1 MENRLMVRLTKIYT
15 RTGDNG
21 ETSLGDGTRV
31 SKEELRVETYGT
43 IDEVNSIIGLVRTHT
58 KDSELIILDNIL
70 AAVQNELFDL
80 GAEISIPLTKDNIEI
95 IEKTKILDE
104 QILRIEEEIDQLNFS
119 LKDLD
124 SFVLPGGSKASAHLH
139 LARTVTR
146 RAERLMVRM
155 NKQKNNSISETALK
169 YVNRLSDLMF
179 VAARYANQSDIGGIG
194 DVLWQP
200 GNTRG

>member
-1 MENRLMVRLTKIYT
+1 MVRLTKIYT

-43 IDEVNSIIGLVRTHT
+43 IDEVNTIIGLVRTQT

-80 GAEISIPLTKDNIEI
+80 GAEISIPPTKDNIQI

-119 LKDLD
+119 LEDLD

-155 NKQKNNSISETALK
+155 NKQKKNSISETALK

-200 GNTRG
+200 GNTRD

>member
-1 MENRLMVRLTKIYT
+1 M
-15 RTGDNG
+15 
-21 ETSLGDGTRV
+21 
-31 SKEELRVETYGT
+31 
-43 IDEVNSIIGLVRTHT
+43 NSIIGLVRTHT

-155 NKQKNNSISETALK
+155 NKQKKN
-169 YVNRLSDLMF
+169 
-179 VAARYANQSDIGGIG
+179 
-194 DVLWQP
+194 
-200 GNTRG
+200 

>member
-1 MENRLMVRLTKIYT
+1 MVRLTKIYT

-21 ETSLGDGTRV
+21 ETSLGDGTRI
-31 SKEELRVETYGT
+31 SKEDLRVETYGT
-43 IDEVNSIIGLVRTHT
+43 IDEVNSIIGLVRTQT
-58 KDSELIILDNIL
+58 KNSELIILDNIL

-80 GAEISIPLTKDNIEI
+80 GAEISIPPTKDNIQI

-119 LKDLD
+119 LEDLD

-139 LARTVTR
+139 LARTMTR

-155 NKQKNNSISETALK
+155 NKQKKNSISETALK

>member
-1 MENRLMVRLTKIYT
+1 
-15 RTGDNG
+15 
-21 ETSLGDGTRV
+21 
-31 SKEELRVETYGT
+31 
-43 IDEVNSIIGLVRTHT
+43 VNTIIGLVRTQT

-80 GAEISIPLTKDNIEI
+80 GAEISIPLTKNNIEI

-155 NKQKNNSISETALK
+155 NKQKKNSISETALK

>member
-1 MENRLMVRLTKIYT
+1 MVRLTKIYT
-15 RTGDNG
+15 RTGDTG

-80 GAEISIPLTKDNIEI
+80 GAEISIPLAKDNIEI

-155 NKQKNNSISETALK
+155 NKQKKNSISETALI

-194 DVLWQP
+194 DILWQP

>member
-43 IDEVNSIIGLVRTHT
+43 IDEVNTIIGLVRTQT

-80 GAEISIPLTKDNIEI
+80 GAEISIPLTKNNIEI

-155 NKQKNNSISETALK
+155 NKQKKNSISETALK

>member
-1 MENRLMVRLTKIYT
+1 MVRLTKIYT

-21 ETSLGDGTRV
+21 ETSLGDGTRI
-31 SKEELRVETYGT
+31 SKEDLRVETYGT
-43 IDEVNSIIGLVRTHT
+43 IDEVNSIIGLVRTQT
-58 KDSELIILDNIL
+58 KNSELIILDNIL

-80 GAEISIPLTKDNIEI
+80 GAEISIPPTKDNIQI

-119 LKDLD
+119 LEDLD

-155 NKQKNNSISETALK
+155 NKQKKNSISETALK

-194 DVLWQP
+194 DILWQP
-200 GNTRG
+200 GNTRS

>member
-1 MENRLMVRLTKIYT
+1 MVRLTKIYT

-58 KDSELIILDNIL
+58 KDSKLIILDNIL

-80 GAEISIPLTKDNIEI
+80 GAEISIPLAKDNIEI

-155 NKQKNNSISETALK
+155 NKQKKNSISETALI

-194 DVLWQP
+194 DILWQP

>member
-1 MENRLMVRLTKIYT
+1 MVRLTKIYT

-139 LARTVTR
+139 LARTVAR

-155 NKQKNNSISETALK
+155 NKQKKNSISETALK

>member
-1 MENRLMVRLTKIYT
+1 MVRLTKIYT

-43 IDEVNSIIGLVRTHT
+43 IDEVNTIIGLVRTQT

-80 GAEISIPLTKDNIEI
+80 GAEISIPLTKNNIEI

-124 SFVLPGGSKASAHLH
+124 SFVLPGDSKASAHLH

-155 NKQKNNSISETALK
+155 NKQKKNSISETALK

>member
-1 MENRLMVRLTKIYT
+1 MVRLTKIYT

-21 ETSLGDGTRV
+21 ETSLGDGTRI
-31 SKEELRVETYGT
+31 SKEDLRVETYGT

-58 KDSELIILDNIL
+58 KDSELINLDNIL

-80 GAEISIPLTKDNIEI
+80 GAEISIPPTKDNIQI

-155 NKQKNNSISETALK
+155 NKQKKNSISETALK

-194 DVLWQP
+194 DILWQP
-200 GNTRG
+200 GNTRS

>member
-1 MENRLMVRLTKIYT
+1 MVRLTKIYT

-155 NKQKNNSISETALK
+155 NKQKKNSISETALI

-194 DVLWQP
+194 DILWQP

>member
-1 MENRLMVRLTKIYT
+1 MVRLTKIYT

-80 GAEISIPLTKDNIEI
+80 GAEISIPLAKDNIEI

-155 NKQKNNSISETALK
+155 NKQKKNSISETALK

>member
-1 MENRLMVRLTKIYT
+1 MVRLTKIYT
-15 RTGDNG
+15 RTGDTG

-80 GAEISIPLTKDNIEI
+80 GAEISIPLAKDNIEI

-155 NKQKNNSISETALK
+155 NKQKKNSISETALK

-194 DVLWQP
+194 DILWQP

>member
-1 MENRLMVRLTKIYT
+1 MVRLTKIYT

-58 KDSELIILDNIL
+58 KDSELINLDNIL

-80 GAEISIPLTKDNIEI
+80 GAEISIPPTKDNIQI

-155 NKQKNNSISETALK
+155 NKQKKNSISETALK

-179 VAARYANQSDIGGIG
+179 VAARYANQTDIGGIG

-200 GNTRG
+200 GNTRD

>member
-1 MENRLMVRLTKIYT
+1 MVRLTKIYT

-58 KDSELIILDNIL
+58 KDSELINLDNIL

-80 GAEISIPLTKDNIEI
+80 GAEISIPPTKDNIQI

-139 LARTVTR
+139 LARTMTR

-155 NKQKNNSISETALK
+155 NKQKKNSISETALK

-200 GNTRG
+200 GNTRD

>member
-1 MENRLMVRLTKIYT
+1 MVRLTKIYT

>member
-1 MENRLMVRLTKIYT
+1 MENRLVVRLTKIYT

-43 IDEVNSIIGLVRTHT
+43 IDEVNTIIGLVRTQT

-80 GAEISIPLTKDNIEI
+80 GAEISIPLTKNNIEI

-155 NKQKNNSISETALK
+155 NKQKKNSISETALK

>member
-1 MENRLMVRLTKIYT
+1 MVRLTKIYT

-43 IDEVNSIIGLVRTHT
+43 IDEVNSIIGLVRTQT

-80 GAEISIPLTKDNIEI
+80 GAEISIPPTKDNIQI

-119 LKDLD
+119 LEDLD

-155 NKQKNNSISETALK
+155 NKQKKNSISETALK

-194 DVLWQP
+194 DILWQP
-200 GNTRG
+200 GNTRS

>member
-43 IDEVNSIIGLVRTHT
+43 IDEVNTIIGLVRTQT

-80 GAEISIPLTKDNIEI
+80 GAEISIPLAKDNIEI

-155 NKQKNNSISETALK
+155 NKQKKNSISETALK

>member
-1 MENRLMVRLTKIYT
+1 MVRLTKIYT

-80 GAEISIPLTKDNIEI
+80 GAEISIPLAKDNIEI

-155 NKQKNNSISETALK
+155 NKQKKNSISETALK

-194 DVLWQP
+194 DILWQP

>member
-43 IDEVNSIIGLVRTHT
+43 IDEVNTIIGLVRTQT

-80 GAEISIPLTKDNIEI
+80 GAEISIPLTKNNIEI

-104 QILRIEEEIDQLNFS
+104 QILRIEEEIDRLNFN

-155 NKQKNNSISETALK
+155 NKQKKNSISETALK

>member
-1 MENRLMVRLTKIYT
+1 MVRLTKIYT

-80 GAEISIPLTKDNIEI
+80 GAEISIPLAKDNIEI

-155 NKQKNNSISETALK
+155 NKQKKNSISETALI